1 MTYATEAGVPV
12 ILDAGGEELK
22 HAVGHGPD
30 LVVAESSAA
39 EPGTGAPDTAALG
52 ATLIRLGA
60 GAAAVAAGGQ
70 VHAVTAAGEWTAR
83 LEAADAAAS
92 YPPARGALVAGL
104 VPGQLLGWSW
114 PDRLRHALAL
124 AAGGPAP
131 GPRRPAAR
139 TSGIV
144 LTWLPTSG
152 CWMRSGSNRPDAA
165 SPRGTQ
171 GAGPRRTRP
180 GRGPSLILL
189 GMDADHPGEPDVAS
203 LFAPVAVEETF
214 DGVLIEA
221 RQVLGSL
228 DNPVDAELWGS
239 DLIGALASSA
249 AGQASLMTTLT
260 GSLVPAAETAS
271 TPEALALLRVFAA
284 VGAPTLR
291 AAAGQAAARLRDH
304 DVADPPWAGAIGAP
318 RVGDCWHYADVGG
331 RQESLTMSF
340 AYGDKQHA
348 ISVLIDHGRG
358 GKIRDTWVTK
368 GSGLR
373 DDTEREAGRD
383 PLVVFEMIDPAGA
396 RLRLERAISAG
407 ECPEQPD
414 QVDDV
419 VAHRALLRARLDLL
433 AAQG

>member
-1 MTYATEAGVPV
+1 
-12 ILDAGGEELK
+12 
-22 HAVGHGPD
+22 
-30 LVVAESSAA
+30 
-39 EPGTGAPDTAALG
+39 
-52 ATLIRLGA
+52 
-60 GAAAVAAGGQ
+60 
-70 VHAVTAAGEWTAR
+70 
-83 LEAADAAAS
+83 
-92 YPPARGALVAGL
+92 
-104 VPGQLLGWSW
+104 
-114 PDRLRHALAL
+114 
-124 AAGGPAP
+124 
-131 GPRRPAAR
+131 
-139 TSGIV
+139 
-144 LTWLPTSG
+144 
-152 CWMRSGSNRPDAA
+152 
-165 SPRGTQ
+165 
-171 GAGPRRTRP
+171 
-180 GRGPSLILL
+180 
-189 GMDADHPGEPDVAS
+189 MDADHHGEPDVAS

-221 RQVLGSL
+221 RQVLADL
-228 DNPVDAELWGS
+228 DDPVDAELWGS

-249 AGQASLMTTLT
+249 ASHASLMSTLT

-284 VGAPTLR
+284 VGSPALR
-291 AAAGQAAARLRDH
+291 AAAGQAAARLRDR
-304 DVADPPWAGAIGAP
+304 DLPDPPWAAEIGAP

-340 AYGDKQHA
+340 AYGDQQHA

-383 PLVVFEMIDPAGA
+383 PLVVFEMLGAADA
-396 RLRLERAISAG
+396 RLRLQRAISAG

>member
-1 MTYATEAGVPV
+1 
-12 ILDAGGEELK
+12 
-22 HAVGHGPD
+22 
-30 LVVAESSAA
+30 
-39 EPGTGAPDTAALG
+39 
-52 ATLIRLGA
+52 
-60 GAAAVAAGGQ
+60 
-70 VHAVTAAGEWTAR
+70 
-83 LEAADAAAS
+83 
-92 YPPARGALVAGL
+92 
-104 VPGQLLGWSW
+104 
-114 PDRLRHALAL
+114 
-124 AAGGPAP
+124 
-131 GPRRPAAR
+131 
-139 TSGIV
+139 
-144 LTWLPTSG
+144 
-152 CWMRSGSNRPDAA
+152 
-165 SPRGTQ
+165 
-171 GAGPRRTRP
+171 
-180 GRGPSLILL
+180 
-189 GMDADHPGEPDVAS
+189 MDADHHGEPDVAS

-214 DGVLIEA
+214 DGVLTEA
-221 RQVLGSL
+221 RQVLAGL
-228 DNPVDAELWGS
+228 DDPVDAELWGS

-249 AGQASLMTTLT
+249 VSHASLMSTLT

-284 VGAPTLR
+284 VGSPALR
-291 AAAGQAAARLRDH
+291 AAAGQAAARLRDRGL
-304 DVADPPWAGAIGAP
+304 ADPPWAAEIGAP

-340 AYGDKQHA
+340 AYGEQQHA

-383 PLVVFEMIDPAGA
+383 PLVVFEMLGAADA
-396 RLRLERAISAG
+396 RLRLQRAISAG